1 MTDPL
6 GVILEALSAYWTS
19 PVPLTIL
26 ALCAG
31 SMATL
36 LYVFL
41 TNSQNSKL
49 RVSVL
54 TGFYALTTFF
64 WVFVAVSLLIC
75 VAQSGMV
82 AYRRGGVQMAAG
94 SALVAALAFSA
105 LASWLVWRFGPRA
118 ILRSLAPRHPQ
129 ADEAWLQEFLT
140 LVAEVE
146 GVAPIRLEVS
156 EARAAVAMAIGGPSP
171 QIVVSKRIL
180 TLLDREE
187 LESVL
192 SHELMHVKNHDAE
205 FKVFS
210 RVFSRI
216 MFFDPFSKFF
226 DPALH
231 REREYLADVM
241 SGRTTGK
248 PASLASAL
256 LKLSKYPTMPRSVL
270 GLSILGPG
278 KGIFSP
284 YPPLEERIRR
294 LLALSRLLKGT

>member
-1 MTDPL
+1 MTDLL

-82 AYRRGGVQMAAG
+82 AYRRGGVQIAAG

-140 LVAEVE
+140 LVAEV
-146 GVAPIRLEVS
+146 
-156 EARAAVAMAIGGPSP
+156 
-171 QIVVSKRIL
+171 
-180 TLLDREE
+180 
-187 LESVL
+187 
-192 SHELMHVKNHDAE
+192 
-205 FKVFS
+205 
-210 RVFSRI
+210 
-216 MFFDPFSKFF
+216 
-226 DPALH
+226 
-231 REREYLADVM
+231 
-241 SGRTTGK
+241 
-248 PASLASAL
+248 
-256 LKLSKYPTMPRSVL
+256 
-270 GLSILGPG
+270 
-278 KGIFSP
+278 
-284 YPPLEERIRR
+284 
-294 LLALSRLLKGT
+294 

>member
-1 MTDPL
+1 MTDSF

-19 PVPLTIL
+19 AVPLIIL
-26 ALCAG
+26 ALCGG

-41 TNSQNSKL
+41 TNAQNSKL

-82 AYRRGGVQMAAG
+82 AYRRGGVQVAAG

-105 LASWLVWRFGPRA
+105 LASWMVWRFGPRA
-118 ILRSLAPRHPQ
+118 ILRSLTPREPR
-129 ADEAWLQEFLT
+129 ADEAWLQEFL
-140 LVAEVE
+140 
-146 GVAPIRLEVS
+146 
-156 EARAAVAMAIGGPSP
+156 MAIGGPRP
-171 QIVVSKRIL
+171 RIVLSRGIL

-226 DPALH
+226 DPAVH
-231 REREYLADVM
+231 REREYLADIM

-256 LKLSKYPTMPRSVL
+256 LKLAQNPAMPRSVL